1 MPRGPSGLRTRLFLL
16 LALAI
21 APPIALLVYEGVE
34 RRRDETAQIRA
45 QALGLARLV
54 AEAQRRRLEGARQFL
69 LAMSRAAEVRNGDAA
84 ACTAYVRSLAE
95 AHRETYTNIGV
106 ADPGGVVRCHAL
118 AAPAPPIADRPYFRR
133 ALDSGAFSVGDYM
146 IGRISGRQGLGFAFP
161 LRDAGGVTAGVL
173 FANIDLA
180 EFSRSLRA
188 AYLPDG
194 ATVTILDRN
203 GTILARSV
211 DPGRWIGRNAGAD
224 AVRAMAARGELVT
237 DATGFD
243 GVPRVYAAS
252 TVRDDRGTP
261 VLFAVVGLR
270 RDVVID
276 AMERRLQARLAL
288 LAALAACV
296 FAAAWAGAEILIRR
310 PVTRLVALTK
320 QLAAGDLSARAR
332 SRAGAR
338 ELQDLG
344 RAIDEMAER
353 LEERERH
360 LRRVQRLEGIGQ
372 LAGGIAHDFN
382 NLLTIII
389 GYGESLAERTA
400 AQPEAAREASQ
411 LLEAARRAAT
421 LTHQL
426 LASSRRQT
434 LQPELLHLNDVIRQM
449 ESMLARL
456 IGEHIRLETVLDAEL
471 GVVRADP
478 AQIEQAI
485 LNLAANARDAMP
497 DGGTLTIET
506 ANVEVAETDRLP
518 ADLAGM
524 PPGGYVVLR
533 VRDTGC
539 GMDEATRARI
549 FEPFFSTK
557 PSGTGLGLATV
568 YGVVRQSGGFVS
580 CRSAPGAG
588 AEFAIWL
595 PRATGAA
602 AHPVAR
608 PAAPPSPIP
617 AGGNERI
624 LVVED
629 EDVVRQL
636 VATTLARKGYRVTAT
651 GSGAE
656 ALAWL
661 EREPADLLV
670 ADVVMP
676 GMTGPALAEAARA
689 RLPGLRVLFI
699 SGHAADT
706 LEGRSVPPGAEF
718 LAKPFTAAALLDKVR
733 RALARDVDPAAG
745 GTG

>member
-21 APPIALLVYEGVE
+21 APPIALLVYEGIE
-34 RRRDETAQIRA
+34 RRRDETAQIRS

-69 LAMSRAAEVRNGDAA
+69 LAMSRAAEVRGGDWR

-95 AHRETYTNIGV
+95 AHRQTYTNIGV
-106 ADPGGVVRCHAL
+106 ADVDGRIRCHAL
-118 AAPAPPIADRPYFRR
+118 AAPAPPIPDRPYFQR
-133 ALDSGAFSVGDYM
+133 ALQSGAFSVGDYM
-146 IGRISGRQGLGFAFP
+146 IGRISGRQGLGFSFP
-161 LRDAGGVTAGVL
+161 LRHADGRTAGVL

-188 AYLPDG
+188 AYLPGD

-203 GTILARSV
+203 GTVLARSA
-211 DPGRWIGRNAGAD
+211 DAQRWIGRNAGAD
-224 AVRAMAARGELVT
+224 AVRAMTARGELVT
-237 DATGFD
+237 EATGFD
-243 GVPRVYAAS
+243 GVPRVYAVS

-270 RDVVID
+270 RDLVVD
-276 AMERRLQARLAL
+276 AMERRLRARLAL
-288 LAALAACV
+288 LAALAVCV
-296 FAAAWAGAEILIRR
+296 FAAAWAGAEMLIRR
-310 PVTRLVALTK
+310 PVTRLVAVTN
-320 QLAAGDLSARAR
+320 QLAAGDLAARAR
-332 SRAGAR
+332 PSAGAR
-338 ELQDLG
+338 ELLELG

-382 NLLTIII
+382 NLLTIIV
-389 GYGESLAERTA
+389 GYGESLVERTA
-400 AQPEAAREASQ
+400 SNPEAAREAAQ

-426 LASSRRQT
+426 LAFSRRQT
-434 LQPELLHLNDVIRQM
+434 LQPQILQLNDVVRQM
-449 ESMLARL
+449 DGMLARL
-456 IGEHIRLETVLDAEL
+456 IGEHIRLVTALDAGL
-471 GVVRADP
+471 DPVRADP

-485 LNLAANARDAMP
+485 LNLAVNARDAMP
-497 DGGTLTIET
+497 GGGTLVIET
-506 ANVEVAETDRLP
+506 ANVEVAPGDHLP
-518 ADLAGM
+518 PDLAGM
-524 PPGGYVVLR
+524 PPGRHVVLR

-557 PSGTGLGLATV
+557 PTGTGLGLATV

-588 AEFAIWL
+588 AEFSIWL
-595 PRATGAA
+595 PRAAGV
-602 AHPVAR
+602 PAR
-608 PAAPPSPIP
+608 TPAPRPHALP
-617 AGGNERI
+617 AGGSERI

-629 EDVVRQL
+629 EDAVRQL
-636 VATTLARKGYRVTAT
+636 VATTLARKGYRVRAT
-651 GSGAE
+651 GSGVE

-676 GMTGPALAEAARA
+676 GMTGPALAEAART
-689 RLPGLRVLFI
+689 RVPGLRVLFI
-699 SGHAADT
+699 SGYAADT

-718 LAKPFTAAALLDKVR
+718 LAKPFTAAALLEKVR
-733 RALARDVDPAAG
+733 GALARDVDSAAG
-745 GTG
+745 AAG